1 MYAKAEV
8 AKKQQ
13 EVESAKHEGTQLKQ
27 SADNYRAQA
36 QADLAALEQALADAK
51 RKNVEYLQTIQR
63 GEISLHRY
71 QEDLTKVR
79 EQVEKLA
86 KKKAAVQAQID
97 GDEAARDALY
107 RAKS

>member
-13 EVESAKHEGTQLKQ
+13 EVESAKHEGVQLKQ
-27 SADNYRAQA
+27 AADDYRAQA
-36 QADLAALEQALADAK
+36 QADLAALEQALSDAK

-63 GEISLHRY
+63 GEVSLHRY

-79 EQVEKLA
+79 EKVA
-86 KKKAAVQAQID
+86 KKKATVQAQID

-107 RAKS
+107 RAKSEA